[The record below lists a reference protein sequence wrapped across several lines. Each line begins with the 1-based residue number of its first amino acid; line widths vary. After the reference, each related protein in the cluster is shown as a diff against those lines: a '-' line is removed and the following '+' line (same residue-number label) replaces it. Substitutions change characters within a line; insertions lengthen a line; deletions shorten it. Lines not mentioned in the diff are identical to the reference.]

1 MKTKWLFLTLVV
13 VTTAIGRPG
22 RALAQG
28 DTIHSASGRPLRGQ
42 IVEIS
47 DTEIRIDV
55 GDSVQSIP
63 VVDIRQVTFAEDPS
77 QLRRARDLVRQGQ
90 LENALTTLS
99 QADVSRVE
107 RQEVR
112 TDLEYYRLY
121 CQARLALATGG
132 DLPGTE
138 AAMFRFVGG
147 NRKSYH
153 FFEAAETLGDLAMA
167 RGDYAMAAKYYG
179 PLRRNA
185 PWPAMQ
191 MHGTLLEAKALSAAG
206 NHAEALKNYD
216 VVIGSSLA
224 TAEALRQKSLAA
236 AGRAVCQAQMGQAT
250 EAIPSLEKIIVES
263 DPQDTELFAQTYN
276 ALGACHRLAN
286 QPKDAVLA
294 YLHVDLLFY
303 QSPDDHAE
311 ALYHLSNLWNQTNK
325 PDRATAAR
333 SLLKSRYP
341 SSRWAKQLGVAGGG

>member
-1 MKTKWLFLTLVV
+1 MKAKWLFLTLVV
-13 VTTAIGRPG
+13 VTTATGRPG
-22 RALAQG
+22 RVLAQR
-28 DTIHSASGRPLRGQ
+28 DTIHPASGRPLSGQ

-47 DTEIRIDV
+47 ATEIRIDL
-55 GDSVQSIP
+55 GESVTNVP
-63 VVDIRQVTFAEDPS
+63 VIDVRQVTFSDEPI

-90 LENALTTLS
+90 LENALSTLN
-99 QADVSRVE
+99 QADLSRVE
-107 RQEVR
+107 RPEVR
-112 TDLEYYRLY
+112 TDVEYYRLY
-121 CQARLALATGG
+121 CQARLALAMGG
-132 DLPGTE
+132 DLPEAE
-138 AAMFRFVGG
+138 AAMFRFVGA

-167 RGDYAMAAKYYG
+167 RGDYATAAKYYG
-179 PLRRNA
+179 PLRRTA

-191 MHGTLLEAKALSAAG
+191 LHGTLLEAKALSPSG
-206 NHAEALKNYD
+206 NYAEALKNYES
-216 VVIGSSLA
+216 VIASPLA
-224 TAEALRQKSLAA
+224 TAEAIRQKSLAV
-236 AGRAVCQAQMGQAT
+236 AGRAVCQAEMGQAT
-250 EAIPSLEKIIVES
+250 EAIPSLEKIIVDN

-286 QPKDAVLA
+286 QPKDALLA

-303 QSPDDHAE
+303 QSGDDHAE

-341 SSRWAKQLGVAGGG
+341 GSRWAKQLGVAGGG